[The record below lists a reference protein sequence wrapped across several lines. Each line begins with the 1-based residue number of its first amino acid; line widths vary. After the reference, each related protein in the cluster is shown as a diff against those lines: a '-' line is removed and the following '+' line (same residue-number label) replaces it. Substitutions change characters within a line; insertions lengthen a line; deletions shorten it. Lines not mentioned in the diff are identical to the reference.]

1 MKIHIF
7 KIKVCVVKNY
17 YNKES
22 KKIKKNFQSKFI
34 LKQIRYDRETV

>member
-22 KKIKKNFQSKFI
+22 KKNKQKFSK
-34 LKQIRYDRETV
+34 